1 MRVLM
6 IAPPG
11 AGKGTQGERIASHFS
26 VPHIA
31 TGDLLRDHVSRG
43 TEIGKKIQHHL
54 DEGDLVPDDV
64 VLEMVREALE
74 KAANTEQRGYVLDGV
89 PRTVSQARELY
100 VIARDLDMTANVALH
115 LDVSDEE
122 ILRRLLTR
130 ASSQGRSDDNEEVI
144 QKRIDLYR
152 EVTEP
157 ILAWYEERGILVRV
171 DGEGPAQYVTE
182 QILKRLDQ
190 IDPEQRSR
198 SLDPLEMESLEAA
211 FGAEQSSAEQSS

>member
-31 TGDLLRDHVSRG
+31 TGDLLRDHVDRG
-43 TEIGKKIQHHL
+43 SELGQKIQHHL
-54 DEGDLVPDDV
+54 DAGELVPDDV
-64 VLEMVREALE
+64 VLQMVREALE
-74 KAANTEQRGYVLDGV
+74 KAANTERRGYVLDGI
-89 PRTVSQARELY
+89 PRTISQARELY

-122 ILRRLLTR
+122 ILRRLLAR
-130 ASSQGRSDDNEEVI
+130 ASSQGRSDDTEEVI
-144 QKRIDLYR
+144 RKRIDLYR

-157 ILAWYEERGILVRV
+157 ILAWYEEREILVRV
-171 DGEGPAQYVTE
+171 DGEGPAQYVTQ
-182 QILKRLDQ
+182 QIHARLEQ
-190 IDPEQRSR
+190 IDPDQRSR

-211 FGAEQSSAEQSS
+211 FGASDSSS